1 MRMSTAPA
9 LHIGKLRN
17 RFVSDVALDP
27 VQVSQWQEAFAEQ
40 DPADLVGRVVS
51 DEEWLLIRHLPLH
64 LRWRP
69 DVAASEV
76 GHVWLQALQQAVE
89 QAASEQDPHNVLRY
103 RVWRHGLADLLYR
116 SALGEVDRQ
125 WAWQR
130 MGLIQGDGLPAA
142 EALQQGAC
150 ALLDKPDLIWPV
162 LHHCLQAESHTGAFT
177 ALARGVP
184 PSIWVQC
191 LHAAPQSK
199 GWIRVL
205 PAARASGLVDEAP
218 RASIGAGSYDH
229 AAAHEAAPE
238 RFDASAIEMSEHARA
253 LLHWARR
260 HPQQAEHLGDTLT
273 VWLAALAWRDPGD
286 GAVASRRLAASRQAW
301 QQVVHAAVAAPLRQ
315 SSRGKPGTTA
325 AVDKA
330 DELSRLT
337 PTRIDTEPSGEPQRA
352 PHDEPDNGL
361 PEAPALPDPDH
372 SVITAWA
379 GALFFLRLLAAPD
392 VLSTLHAQAGHKAGE
407 PADTA
412 ALVQAVAMAMHVPA
426 DDPVMSVMTAG
437 EPLKDIAPIT
447 QAAANRLVSQ
457 WAQWLDETLPDAP
470 EPRVQ
475 WVCHRPGRLQIE
487 PGWIEL
493 HLDMDQI
500 DTRLR
505 RIGLDLDPGW
515 VPFIGAVVRICYD

>member
-1 MRMSTAPA
+1 
-9 LHIGKLRN
+9 
-17 RFVSDVALDP
+17 
-27 VQVSQWQEAFAEQ
+27 
-40 DPADLVGRVVS
+40 
-51 DEEWLLIRHLPLH
+51 
-64 LRWRP
+64 
-69 DVAASEV
+69 
-76 GHVWLQALQQAVE
+76 
-89 QAASEQDPHNVLRY
+89 VLRY

-130 MGLIQGDGLPAA
+130 MGLIQRDGLPAA
-142 EALQQGAC
+142 EALQQGAH
-150 ALLDKPDLIWPV
+150 ALLDEPDLIWPV

-184 PSIWVQC
+184 SGIWMQC

-199 GWIRVL
+199 GWMRVL
-205 PAARASGLVDEAP
+205 LAARASGLVDEAP
-218 RASIGAGSYDH
+218 HASIGAGSHDH
-229 AAAHEAAPE
+229 ATPREAVPE
-238 RFDASAIEMSEHARA
+238 RFDASAIDMSEHAQA

-273 VWLAALAWRDPGD
+273 VWLAALAWRDVGD
-286 GAVASRRLAASRQAW
+286 GAVASHRLAVARHAW
-301 QQVVHAAVAAPLRQ
+301 QDVVRSAVAAPVRQ
-315 SSRGKPGTTA
+315 SSRGKPGATA
-325 AVDKA
+325 AADKA
-330 DELSRLT
+330 DEASRLT
-337 PTRIDTEPSGEPQRA
+337 PTRIETEPSGEPQGA
-352 PHDEPDNGL
+352 SHNEPDNSL

-372 SVITAWA
+372 RVITAWA

-392 VLSTLHAQAGHKAGE
+392 VLSTLHAQAGFSVDE
-407 PADTA
+407 PADTS
-412 ALVQAVAMAMHVPA
+412 ALVQAVAMALHVPV

-437 EPLKDIAPIT
+437 ESLKEIAPIM
-447 QAAANRLVSQ
+447 QAAANRLAAQ
-457 WAQWLDETLPDAP
+457 WTQWLDETLPDAP
-470 EPRVQ
+470 EPRMQ
-475 WVCHRPGRLQIE
+475 WVCQRPGRLQIE